1 MNILLLCDEYP
12 PGRHGGIGT
21 AVRLLA
27 TQFTQMG
34 HSVVVAGFCH
44 RGYGGADEY
53 DDNGVKVYRFRQHLA
68 SSFFAAQDNILV
80 RAVTRL
86 LDISGILAWDVKTS
100 LRKYKLFLNEIID
113 RHKIQIVEMADYHD
127 YMRFCKEPQY
137 FPTLNVPVVVKLHGS
152 MTYFNEEA
160 GLTTPDYIRQM
171 ERAILNNAAA
181 VVSVSKYTAIKTAKY
196 FSYSKEI
203 SVLYNGIDMPEISKN
218 VKKTKGS
225 VIFTGSLVEKKGIY
239 QLMKAWNIVIEKVP
253 HAILHVYGKGPIE
266 KIEALLEKDKRST
279 VVFKGHVGREELYD
293 SLSKAEAAVFPS
305 YAETFGLG
313 PVEAMACGTAVVF
326 SVLTS
331 GPEIVQD
338 EKTGLLVHPDD
349 VMALA
354 EAIIKLLSNETYN
367 QMLVKN
373 GKQFV
378 NEHFNIV
385 TVAKQHI
392 DYYKSLLSENAGI

>member
-44 RGYGGADEY
+44 RGYGGADEF
-53 DDNGVKVYRFRQHLA
+53 DDNGVKVYRFRQHLS
-68 SSFFAAQDNILV
+68 SSFFAAQDSLLV

-86 LDISGILAWDVKTS
+86 LDITGILAWDVKTS
-100 LRKYKLFLNEIID
+100 LRKYRLFLNEIID

-127 YMRFCKEPQY
+127 YMRFCKEPQN
-137 FPTLNVPVVVKLHGS
+137 FPTLNVPIVVKLHGS

-171 ERAILNNAAA
+171 EKAILYNAAA
-181 VVSVSKYTAIKTAKY
+181 VVSVSKYTAIKTAEY
-196 FSYSKEI
+196 FNYRNKI
-203 SVLYNGIDMPEISKN
+203 AVMYNGINMPEISTE

-239 QLMKAWNIVIEKVP
+239 QLMKAWNIVVEKIP
-253 HAILHVYGKGPIE
+253 HAILYVYGKGPIE
-266 KIEALLEKDKRST
+266 KIEALLEKDRRNT
-279 VVFKGHVGREELYD
+279 VIFKGHVSREELYD

-338 EKTGLLVHPDD
+338 GKTGLLVHPDD
-349 VMALA
+349 VTALA
-354 EAIIKLLSNETYN
+354 EAIMKLLSNETHN
-367 QMLVKN
+367 KMLAN
-373 GKQFV
+373 SGKEFV
-378 NEHFNIV
+378 NEHFNIA
-385 TVAKQHI
+385 TIAKQHI
-392 DYYKSLLSENAGI
+392 DHYKTIVSENAGA